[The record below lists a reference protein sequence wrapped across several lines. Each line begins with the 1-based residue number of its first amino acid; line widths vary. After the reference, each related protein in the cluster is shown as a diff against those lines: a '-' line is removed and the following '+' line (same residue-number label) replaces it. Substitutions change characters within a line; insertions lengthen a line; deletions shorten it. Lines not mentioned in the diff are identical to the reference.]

1 MNCEWQNSECDTES
15 KTQQKATEIAQR
27 FIDHF
32 VDLTLPGE
40 ACSQNTKRCPH
51 CNKAYKTVKG
61 LTNHLEMVH
70 PDMQLHI
77 ADRSEDG
84 VHNYSVN
91 YCTLSLLRLSLKDAK
106 RRADGD

>member
-40 ACSQNTKRCPH
+40 ACSQNTKRLAIIVNQFNQTLIC
-51 CNKAYKTVKG
+51 KFM
-61 LTNHLEMVH
+61 L
-70 PDMQLHI
+70 
-77 ADRSEDG
+77 
-84 VHNYSVN
+84 YS
-91 YCTLSLLRLSLKDAK
+91 K
-106 RRADGD
+106 